1 MKFVS
6 QIYRSKQNEFKN
18 IPGNPWV
25 YWITPGLQQL
35 FKVLPKLRDVAQ
47 PRQGLATADNFR
59 FLRFWWEVGKS
70 QIGFDCQSQ
79 EECEER
85 LEKWYPHTKGGGFC
99 KWYGNQEYVINYGQN
114 GHELKAWATIVNPS
128 GWSRRITSID
138 YYFRRG
144 VTWSALS
151 SSGISARL
159 MPEGFI
165 IGHKGPASFAD
176 SIDEEYLVLGVLNSE
191 LAQTLLAITSPTIMF
206 EVGQIA
212 QLPVP
217 KNSSSVLSN
226 LVEQA
231 IQIAMSDSAEDETTY
246 DFQGLPW
253 GGSIIKTID
262 LLEQK
267 KNQLHQVEQRIDE
280 KVYRLYGMEEEDQTE
295 IEAALRTG
303 SVGAAEGE
311 EGEEETDE
319 DLDIASQEQLIDS
332 SKLSLRWISYAVGI
346 VLGRFQP
353 GIPEELG
360 SGRFEPDIALQLR
373 QLADEDCVATLETN
387 HPDDLAT
394 KVEQALELMLGE
406 AGAIEMLQAVLGNRG
421 EPADLLRTYLAQNFF
436 KQHVQQY
443 RKRPVYWL
451 LQSPKKLYSLY
462 LFHERISPDTL
473 ALIRGNRYLASKINQ
488 TQLAI
493 TEVQGRIP
501 AAQGKQKRDL
511 EKELERLM
519 ALQSDLEAFD
529 RAIGAV
535 LTARNERGETV
546 GWRLE
551 IDDGIILNLAPLYE
565 LMPAWK
571 TEPKKYWD
579 KLQSG
584 DYDWSY
590 TAMRY
595 YPDRVTSKCQKN
607 RSYAIAHGLEDEF
620 ESQD

>member
-1 MKFVS
+1 
-6 QIYRSKQNEFKN
+6 
-18 IPGNPWV
+18 
-25 YWITPGLQQL
+25 
-35 FKVLPKLRDVAQ
+35 
-47 PRQGLATADNFR
+47 
-59 FLRFWWEVGKS
+59 LRFWWEVGKD
-70 QIGFDCQSQ
+70 QIGFGCQSP
-79 EECEER
+79 EESEER
-85 LEKWYPHTKGGGFC
+85 PEKWYPYMKGGEFR

-114 GHELKAWATIVNPS
+114 GYELKAWADPLYGNS
-128 GWSRRITSID
+128 GWSRIIKSTD
-138 YYFRRG
+138 FYFREG
-144 VTWSALS
+144 VTWGSVSNALS
-151 SSGISARL
+151 VRW

-165 IGHKGPASFAD
+165 FAD
-176 SIDEEYLVLGVLNSE
+176 KGEAAFSDDPINLLGLMNSATYTYLIKLV
-191 LAQTLLAITSPTIMF
+191 SPTIDF
-206 EVGQIA
+206 HSGYIA
-212 QLPVP
+212 KVPVP
-217 KNSSSVLSN
+217 KKRSAQLTS

-231 IQIAMSDSAEDETTY
+231 IELAKAESQEDETTY
-246 DFQGLPW
+246 DFLAPLWTGSNVETLEALQQRQGQLA
-253 GGSIIKTID
+253 IQ
-262 LLEQK
+262 EQQI
-267 KNQLHQVEQRIDE
+267 NEEAYQLYEI
-280 KVYRLYGMEEEDQTE
+280 EEEDRIE
-295 IEAALRTG
+295 IEAALNKEGVMDIG
-303 SVGAAEGE
+303 SE
-311 EGEEETDE
+311 EEETESDAE
-319 DLDIASQEQLIDS
+319 SDTSTSEHPITS
-332 SKLSLRWISYAVGI
+332 SELSLRWISYAVGI

-353 GIPEELG
+353 GIPEALG

-373 QLADEDCVATLETN
+373 QLADEDCIATLEEN

-406 AGAIEMLQAVLGNRG
+406 AGAIEVLQAVLGNRG
-421 EPADLLRTYLAQNFF
+421 EPADLLRAYLAQTFF

-443 RKRPVYWL
+443 RKRPVHWL

-473 ALIRGNRYLASKINQ
+473 ALIRGSRYLASKINQ

-501 AAQGKQKRDL
+501 TAQGKQKRDL

-546 GWRLE
+546 GWQLE

-565 LMPAWK
+565 LMPAWR

-579 KLQSG
+579 KLQAG